1 MSKELDIY
9 QKGGFSKGF
18 LKNFETSYPSLRE
31 AFETRSIN
39 INIAYLMMELSK
51 KDERNKLILQLYKAK
66 YIPDAEEKKEAV
78 KEIIDYIDNSLDVN
92 KAPSV
97 EARNDFI
104 DCITAFLPAKN
115 PIFKELHNQIRAWE
129 MSQTSWLHARAES
142 RSEPEL

>member
-1 MSKELDIY
+1 MKKEVDIY
-9 QKGGFSKGF
+9 KKGGFSKGF

-31 AFETRSIN
+31 AFETGSIN
-39 INIAYLMMELSK
+39 INDVFLMKELSN
-51 KDERNKLILQLYKAK
+51 KDERNKLIMQLYKAK
-66 YIPDAEEKKEAV
+66 YVPDVKRKKEAV
-78 KEIIDYIDNSLDVN
+78 EEIKDYIDNSFDVN

-129 MSQTSWLHARAES
+129 MSQISWLHAREES
-142 RSEPEL
+142 KPEPDL